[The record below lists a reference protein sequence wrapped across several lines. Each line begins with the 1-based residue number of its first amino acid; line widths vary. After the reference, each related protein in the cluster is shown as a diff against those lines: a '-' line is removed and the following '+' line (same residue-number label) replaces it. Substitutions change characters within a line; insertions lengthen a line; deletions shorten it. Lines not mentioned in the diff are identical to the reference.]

1 MFAFTGIRGLDGIS
15 HTAPMAL
22 AEMLRDVSDGMQHFM
37 QHFDMWVP
45 TCHPASRLV
54 LQKPMSAAFLST
66 SLSTRTQPNLEGDL
80 TVKKGKAVFSVNS
93 DFRNKHSHT
102 DSYRV
107 IPSNQKA
114 LRCT

>member
-1 MFAFTGIRGLDGIS
+1 
-15 HTAPMAL
+15 MAL
-22 AEMLRDVSDGMQHFM
+22 AEMIRDVSDVSDGM

-80 TVKKGKAVFSVNS
+80 TVKKGEGRVFCELRFS
-93 DFRNKHSHT
+93 
-102 DSYRV
+102 
-107 IPSNQKA
+107 QKQA
-114 LRCT
+114 

>member
-1 MFAFTGIRGLDGIS
+1 
-15 HTAPMAL
+15 
-22 AEMLRDVSDGMQHFM
+22 
-37 QHFDMWVP
+37 
-45 TCHPASRLV
+45 
-54 LQKPMSAAFLST
+54 MSAAFLST

-93 DFRNKHSHT
+93 DFHRNKHSHT

-114 LRCT
+114 LSYLS